1 MFGGS
6 LVTTSLLGLQTA
18 TLFQDSLISFA
29 KAFPLDSPSSPGFE
43 SLTPNSEVSAT
54 VPLAFY
60 LLFLSQMCAQLGVLF
75 LVFSHLAGS
84 SITLH
89 VPRSLSFRPQPAGGH
104 VHGET
109 SLASQSPAYSY
120 SPSYPLGRFSS
131 WSLALPARILFTPAL
146 HMVTCSPQACLYVF
160 NIK

>member
-60 LLFLSQMCAQLGVLF
+60 LLFLSRMCAQLGVLC

-89 VPRSLSFRPQPAGGH
+89 VHTEREQ
-104 VHGET
+104 
-109 SLASQSPAYSY
+109 
-120 SPSYPLGRFSS
+120 
-131 WSLALPARILFTPAL
+131 
-146 HMVTCSPQACLYVF
+146 
-160 NIK
+160 N